1 MSVQS
6 FNMPSYALSYGTSVV
21 VDLIKSSVKFLP
33 PGQLSLDHNMLFDA
47 LKGEVFGG
55 NIAYEGFNWKESPL
69 SSVLCPVGAYPGHF
83 EA

>member
-1 MSVQS
+1 
-6 FNMPSYALSYGTSVV
+6 
-21 VDLIKSSVKFLP
+21 
-33 PGQLSLDHNMLFDA
+33 MLFDA